1 MVAGVSY
8 THIISWLEPRYIL
21 LFPLFFAILMAGVDI
36 KSRRIPNY
44 LTVTTA
50 LSGLAV
56 QGFCYGISG
65 LIDGLMGLLL
75 GFGLLFL
82 PYYLKGMGAGDVKA
96 LAALGAW
103 LGPKSTFFLFLYLG
117 LAGGI
122 LAVAFLWWRG
132 LLWQQLR
139 RAKVYVVNCILAQQ
153 LQASSQATPL
163 QSSEEQGIPYGVAI
177 AMGMLVVFWVGN

>member
-1 MVAGVSY
+1 
-8 THIISWLEPRYIL
+8 
-21 LFPLFFAILMAGVDI
+21 MAGIDV

-44 LTVTTA
+44 LTLTTA
-50 LSGLAV
+50 LSGLAFRGV
-56 QGFCYGISG
+56 FYGISG
-65 LIDGLMGLLL
+65 LIDGFSGLLL
-75 GFGLLFL
+75 GFGLLFV

-103 LGPKSTFFLFLYLG
+103 LGPKSTLFLFGYMG

-132 LLWQQLR
+132 LLWEKLR
-139 RAKVYVVNCILAQQ
+139 RAKVYVVNCILSQQ
-153 LQASSQATPL
+153 FKASSQAPPR

-177 AMGMLVVFWVGN
+177 ATGMLAVFWIGN